1 MEPIGGLK
9 YVDFMNRLLF
19 LLGLVVTINSFSQ
32 PPVSTTELQ
41 FTSTASFS
49 TTNGR
54 IRYNS
59 ACNCFVFRYG
69 GANVTPPLVAAPGVG
84 QAGQSVRWNNGTTSW
99 EYFTP
104 SSGTVN
110 SVTGTSNR
118 ITIGGTAADPTVD
131 IASNYLGQN
140 TITTLGTI
148 TTGVWTGTDVAYANI
163 AQGSALSVL
172 GVAGN
177 ATADNASIAAG
188 SDKQIM
194 RREGTALA
202 FGSIDLSASGA
213 VGSSIL
219 GIANGGTGSSSQAWW
234 ALSGTSTLAGSTT
247 ITSSA
252 ANQHNFNGTWTASA
266 NDQFHFTLT
275 GALTARATASDRLT
289 YLIISPSL
297 VAAASSQRLVAV
309 DINPTFNQGAFGGV
323 NDGLLV
329 RSGRVG
335 FGLGSTSPTGSLHI
349 KTSGTTSSTTALHIQ
364 NSNND
369 AMFRI
374 LDDARVR
381 VGNAGS
387 PANIGSTSNGTS
399 FSNSGE
405 GLMISTSVVGTTIE
419 CTANSTAGDLWKVRT
434 HGSHTPSSA
443 STATFRDI
451 YSTTTFDFT
460 SAGAGATAI
469 GFDWNPTLTSVTT
482 AYGIRIQPTA
492 ALNGFATATPTSTL
506 ESGRSFGA
514 AITSTSSD
522 ITLDA
527 SHYTLQ
533 VDATGANRTETLPA
547 ASTCTRRIY
556 VILKIDASANTVT
569 IDGNGGETISGA
581 ATQVITT
588 QWKGYMIQST
598 GSAWVIISAF

>member
-1 MEPIGGLK
+1 MEQIGGLK
-9 YVDFMNRLLF
+9 FVDFMNRLF
-19 LLGLVVTINSFSQ
+19 FIFGLLTLTINSYAQ
-32 PPVSTTELQ
+32 LSTTELIINP
-41 FTSTASFS
+41 STASS
-49 TTNGR
+49 TSNGR

-69 GANVTPPLVAAPGVG
+69 GANVTPPLVAAPGAG

-104 SSGTVN
+104 
-110 SVTGTSNR
+110 
-118 ITIGGTAADPTVD
+118 TA
-131 IASNYLGQN
+131 S
-140 TITTLGTI
+140 
-148 TTGVWTGTDVAYANI
+148 
-163 AQGSALSVL
+163 QGSALSVW

-177 ATADNASIAAG
+177 SVADNASIVAA

-219 GIANGGTGSSSQAWW
+219 GIANGGTGSSTALWWPLTGTGTFTGNTTIAQGSNTLSHTYTSVAGTTIPYTFTSSITATANSQAMV
-234 ALSGTSTLAGSTT
+234 AFDFNTTFANGGFTSTT
-247 ITSSA
+247 
-252 ANQHNFNGTWTASA
+252 N
-266 NDQFHFTLT
+266 T
-275 GALTARATASDRLT
+275 GLK
-289 YLIISPSL
+289 
-297 VAAASSQRLVAV
+297 
-309 DINPTFNQGAFGGV
+309 
-323 NDGLLV
+323 V
-329 RSGRVG
+329 RTGRVG
-335 FGLGSTSPTGSLHI
+335 FGLGATNPSAALHVR
-349 KTSGTTSSTTALHIQ
+349 SEGTTSSTNALVIQ
-364 NSNND
+364 DSGGDN
-369 AMFRI
+369 MFRI
-374 LDDARVR
+374 LDDGFIRL
-381 VGNAGS
+381 GSNGS
-387 PANIGSTSNGTS
+387 PPNIGPTATGTS
-399 FSNSGE
+399 LSKSGA
-405 GLMISTSVVGTTIE
+405 GIMLTTNTVGTTIE
-419 CTANSTAGDLWKVRT
+419 CTAPATTGTIWKLRIHGTNAPVSSSTAEFINLYF
-434 HGSHTPSSA
+434 TPTYNFSNGG
-443 STATFRDI
+443 TITVTGLD
-451 YSTTTFDFT
+451 Y
-460 SAGAGATAI
+460 
-469 GFDWNPTLTSVTT
+469 NPTETDLTGVTH
-482 AYGIRIQPTA
+482 YGIRQRSTTA
-492 ALNGFATATPTSTL
+492 LSGFATSTPVSTL
-506 ESGRSFGA
+506 ETGRSFGA